1 MANAI
6 NIISERIDDVVLLL
20 HTMIKMGL
28 PELLNR
34 HLPRHWKQTGLDW
47 GWVAVIW
54 LSYIVSQ
61 GDHRKVQVREW
72 VKQRRYTIEQVCDLE
87 LRDTDFTDDRLSIL
101 LKRLSDDQTWA
112 DIERDLTQQ
121 TLRVYDLSVEQV
133 RLDATT
139 ISGHHLISDAGLFQ
153 FGHSKDDPTLP
164 QVKLM
169 MGMADPLGMPIV
181 TQVMS
186 GEHAD
191 DGLYIAA
198 IEQITLT
205 LGTPNLLF
213 VGDCKMS
220 ALDTRAFIQGQGHCY
235 LSPLALVGK
244 TPNLL
249 QGWVEAAVSGQ
260 VALTPVSLPYT
271 TDDDPA
277 WVRGYEVCRNLT
289 SFVGEQ
295 SVEWQERVF
304 ILHSPTLE
312 QQQRQGLEKRLN
324 TAEEKLRALTPTPG
338 QGKRQV
344 KDEALLLQKANAIL
358 QQHRVSEYLSYDYEH
373 HIGKHPRYQ
382 ITQVHR
388 HQDSIDH
395 HQERC
400 GWRAYVSN
408 APCTRLSLTD
418 AVLTYRDEW
427 IAERG
432 FHRLKGAP
440 LSLAPLFVQRDD
452 QVTGLIRFLSVALR
466 LLTLIEFVVRRQLQV
481 EATMLSGL
489 YPQHPHQQTNRPTA
503 ERLLKA
509 FSNLT
514 LTLIDAH
521 GQEFGYA
528 PPLTSLQQQIIQLL
542 GLPSDIYS
550 RLVGNSE

>member
-1 MANAI
+1 
-6 NIISERIDDVVLLL
+6 
-20 HTMIKMGL
+20 MIKMGL
-28 PELLNR
+28 AELLNR
-34 HLPRHWKQTGLDW
+34 HLPRHGKQIGLDW
-47 GWVAVIW
+47 EWVAVIW

-72 VKQRRYTIEQVCDLE
+72 VKQRRYTIEQVCDLK

-101 LKRLSDDQTWA
+101 LKRLSDDQTWT
-112 DIERDLTQQ
+112 DIERDLTQK
-121 TLRVYDLSVEQV
+121 TLGVYDLSVEQV

-139 ISGHHLISDAGLFQ
+139 ISGHDLISDAGLFQ

-169 MGMADPLGMPIV
+169 IAMADPLGMPIV

-191 DGLYIAA
+191 EGLYIPA

-220 ALDTRAFIQGQGHCY
+220 ALDTRALIQAQGHCY

-260 VALTPVSLPYT
+260 IALTPVSVPYT
-271 TDDDPA
+271 TADDPA
-277 WVRGYEVCRNLT
+277 WVRGYKVCRHLT
-289 SFVGEQ
+289 SIVAGQ
-295 SVEWQERVF
+295 SIEWQERVF

-324 TAEEKLRALTPTPG
+324 TAEEKLCALTPTPG

-344 KDEALLLQKANAIL
+344 KDEALLLQKAHAIL
-358 QQHRVSEYLSYDYEH
+358 QQHRVCEYLSYDYEH
-373 HIGKHPRYQ
+373 QIGNKPRYH
-382 ITQVHR
+382 ITQVNR
-388 HQDSIDH
+388 HQDLIDH
-395 HQERC
+395 HHERC

-408 APCTRLSLTD
+408 APRARLSFND

-432 FHRLKGAP
+432 FHRLKRAP

-452 QVTGLIRFLSVALR
+452 QVRRLIRFLSVALR
-466 LLTLIEFVVRRQLQV
+466 LLTLIEFVVRRQLQL

-489 YPQHPHQQTNRPTA
+489 YPQHPHQQPHRPTA

-509 FSNLT
+509 FSHLT

-521 GQEFGYA
+521 
-528 PPLTSLQQQIIQLL
+528 
-542 GLPSDIYS
+542 
-550 RLVGNSE
+550 